1 MEHLL
6 LPFKKVISLPLL
18 SLFRVINGDT
28 IRPNTT
34 AATTGGDLRKYS
46 NVIHQSLENPDVISS
61 QNSRTWDVKSSK
73 LASSAVIPVWE
84 GRSQRVLNC
93 ASRPTATAPSY
104 SNKNKKT
111 GRTSVASGEG
121 EQCHATKTTNG
132 VTIKSSV
139 HCLNGETP
147 TTISPRQAR
156 KNYRVAFAKS
166 YSAYL
171 EGENLKA
178 TVNNK
183 HKKKQGGRHRR
194 ASEPSR
200 SRSVNSNL
208 SNSNGRVTATP
219 QPPQNPEPILPKTI
233 DATTPIDR
241 VSSGPQSTTFT
252 TTASKKDLVSS
263 TTSGGK
269 GGASSLSND
278 TTGHVTLDSV
288 KLKSLLSSDQLVMRD
303 SVEKVQK
310 WMESL
315 PPHFDTIYHV
325 LPPAKRDY

>member
-1 MEHLL
+1 M
-6 LPFKKVISLPLL
+6 
-18 SLFRVINGDT
+18 INGDT

-34 AATTGGDLRKYS
+34 GVDKVSDVRKYS
-46 NVIHQSLENPDVISS
+46 NVIHQSLENPDVISTN
-61 QNSRTWDVKSSK
+61 QNNRTWDVKSSK

-84 GRSQRVLNC
+84 GRSQRVLSC
-93 ASRPTATAPSY
+93 PRSSTITTPTFSY
-104 SNKNKKT
+104 KAKKT
-111 GRTSVASGEG
+111 GKSESGD
-121 EQCHATKTTNG
+121 QCQSIKTTTT
-132 VTIKSSV
+132 VS
-139 HCLNGETP
+139 TP
-147 TTISPRQAR
+147 INFPGSDKQAVSPRQAR

-171 EGENLKA
+171 DGENLKA
-178 TVNNK
+178 ASTNNK
-183 HKKKQGGRHRR
+183 HKKKQGRHRR

-200 SRSVNSNL
+200 SRSVNSNQ

-219 QPPQNPEPILPKTI
+219 QPPVEPVLQK
-233 DATTPIDR
+233 ATEASTQLDK
-241 VSSGPQSTTFT
+241 VSSGPQSSTFT

-269 GGASSLSND
+269 DVPSSLSND
-278 TTGHVTLDSV
+278 TGHVTLDSV
-288 KLKSLLSSDQLVMRD
+288 KLRNLLSSDQLVMRD

-325 LPPAKRDY
+325 LPPTKRDY